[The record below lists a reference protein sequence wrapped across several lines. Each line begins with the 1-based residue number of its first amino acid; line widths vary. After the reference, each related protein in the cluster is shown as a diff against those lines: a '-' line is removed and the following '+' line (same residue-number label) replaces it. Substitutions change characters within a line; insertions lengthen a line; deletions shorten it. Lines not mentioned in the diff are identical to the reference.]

1 MSEIT
6 FDSVA
11 VRLTEIADLS
21 AKQRTQEYKALE
33 KELTTEAGKLLLQVG
48 LRALEGHDKVVSI
61 EETEPLDEEVYV
73 GEVIRNISAYVGRYL
88 KMDTAVQL
96 VVSYYVLLT
105 WFVPQLFIVPY
116 LYVKSQDM
124 GFGKS
129 ALGFV
134 IRNLAFRS
142 LFTESI
148 SEAALATLYERHK
161 GMTTVLDEIDNWKR
175 QDKAGIFALFKASI
189 KSGAGR
195 VLLRQDLRE
204 KSLVPVQQDCFG
216 AKVFIG
222 LQSEASLDDPLRS
235 RCLIVEMQEHRE
247 VMPHVPK
254 FETDETAEHIRRM
267 CATVA
272 MKYATEELFD
282 RHPELRTGLESL
294 SARQFD
300 TIEPLLILASLA
312 DAERG
317 VSQGGD
323 LDLLRAYALGKF
335 THDVDESYE
344 NQLLAEVRLA
354 LGAFETEVHDLSAD
368 DRLYGYVDQEACRII
383 NRPPQWK
390 TPQNEGDTITKLS
403 LIRGSGGELGVHQLE
418 LYAQLLRQEDS
429 VLYRPPE
436 SLRQKTTAQGVLKP
450 NAFAEIIRK
459 YVRSKSSGS
468 VRYFALDDLDQV
480 LLKKVGAGISCLASL
495 KQRYHR

>member
-1 MSEIT
+1 MSEIP

-11 VRLTEIADLS
+11 VRLAEIADLP

-61 EETEPLDEEVYV
+61 EETAPLDEEVLV
-73 GEVIRNISAYVGRYL
+73 SEVIRDISAYVGHYL
-88 KMDTAVQL
+88 KMGTTVQL

-105 WFVPQLFIVPY
+105 WFVPYLFIVPY

-124 GFGKS
+124 GYGKS
-129 ALGFV
+129 NLGFV
-134 IRNLAFRS
+134 IRNLAYRS

-161 GMTTVLDEIDNWKR
+161 GMTMVLDEIDNWKS
-175 QDKAGIFALFKASI
+175 QDKSGIFALFKASI

-195 VLLRQDLRE
+195 IFMRQDPRKKLMD
-204 KSLVPVQQDCFG
+204 PVQQDCFG

-222 LQSEASLDDPLRS
+222 IKSETSLDDPLKS
-235 RCLIVEMQEHRE
+235 RCLIVDMAEHQG
-247 VMPHVPK
+247 VMPHVPH
-254 FETDETAEHIRRM
+254 FETDETAACLRRM
-267 CATVA
+267 CASVA
-272 MKYATEELFD
+272 MKYASDGLFD

-300 TIEPLLILASLA
+300 TIEPLLILASLV

-317 VSQGGD
+317 ISQGGD
-323 LDLLRAYALGKF
+323 LDLLKVYALSKF

-344 NQLLAEVRLA
+344 KQLLTEVRLA
-354 LGAFETEVHDLSAD
+354 MGAFEADIHDLSAD
-368 DRLYGYVDQEACRII
+368 DRLYGYVDQEVCRII

-390 TPQNEGDTITKLS
+390 TPQGEGDTITRFT

-418 LYAQLLRQEDS
+418 LYAQLLRLEDS
-429 VLYRPPE
+429 ALYLPPE

-459 YVRSKSSGS
+459 YVRSKSSGT

-480 LLKKVGAGISCLASL
+480 LLKKVGEGIGCLASL

>member
-1 MSEIT
+1 MVNDT
-6 FDSVA
+6 FDSIA
-11 VRLTEIADLS
+11 VRLVEIANLPV
-21 AKQRTQEYKALE
+21 KQRNQEYKALE
-33 KELTTEAGKLLLQVG
+33 KDVTSEEGKFLLQVG
-48 LRALEGHDKVVSI
+48 LRALEIHGKVVTV
-61 EETEPLDEEVYV
+61 EETTPVDEDVRLSDV
-73 GEVIRNISAYVGRYL
+73 LQDIFAYVGRYVKL
-88 KMDTAVQL
+88 DAAVQ
-96 VVSYYVLLT
+96 VMVSYFVLLS
-105 WFVPQLFIVPY
+105 WFVPRLFTVPY
-116 LYVKSQDM
+116 LYIKSREM
-124 GFGKS
+124 GYGKS

-134 IRNLAFRS
+134 IRNLTYRS
-142 LFTESI
+142 LFTENI

-222 LQSEASLDDPLRS
+222 IQSEASLDDPLRS

-282 RHPELRTGLESL
+282 RHPKLRTGLESL

-300 TIEPLLILASLA
+300 TIEPLLILASLV

-317 VSQGGD
+317 ASQGGD

-354 LGAFETEVHDLSAD
+354 LGAFDTEVHDLSAD

-390 TPQNEGDTITKLS
+390 TPQEEGDTITKFS
-403 LIRGSGGELGVHQLE
+403 LIRGLGGELGVHQLE

-459 YVRSKSSGS
+459 FVRSKSSGT

-480 LLKKVGAGISCLASL
+480 LLKKVGGGIGCLASL